1 MELTRQDL
9 DMLITSMEYTKRAF
23 EEYRDYPNNEFKRQR
38 INEAQCL
45 LTKLRAM
52 RKGASSGQPTTDRN

>member
-23 EEYRDYPNNEFKRQR
+23 EEYRDYPASDFKRQR
-38 INEAQCL
+38 INEAQSL

-52 RKGASSGQPTTDRN
+52 RKGVSSGQPTTDRN